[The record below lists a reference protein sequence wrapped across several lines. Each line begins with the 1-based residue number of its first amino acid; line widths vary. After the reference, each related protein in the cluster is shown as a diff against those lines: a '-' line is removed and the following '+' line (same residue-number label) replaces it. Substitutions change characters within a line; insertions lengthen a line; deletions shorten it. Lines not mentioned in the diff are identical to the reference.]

1 MGGLRGHAT
10 CIDERS
16 YFEVHESDRPMLIRA
31 TRQACFVMLRN
42 GLTLEVFYAD
52 GLTRDR
58 NGKPL
63 DTAAQ
68 LDRASKGVWLMGESV
83 LSEVRAGQA

>member
-1 MGGLRGHAT
+1 M
-10 CIDERS
+10 
-16 YFEVHESDRPMLIRA
+16 PMLIRA

-58 NGKPL
+58 DGKRHGATDSDAHDATLEP
-63 DTAAQ
+63 
-68 LDRASKGVWLMGESV
+68 ASKGVWLIGESV

>member
-1 MGGLRGHAT
+1 
-10 CIDERS
+10 
-16 YFEVHESDRPMLIRA
+16 MLIRA

-52 GLTRDR
+52 GLTRDQ
-58 NGKPL
+58 GTKALEPATSL
-63 DTAAQ
+63 DK
-68 LDRASKGVWLMGESV
+68 ASKGVWLMGESV